1 MIVILMVIGNV
12 EQWLDARTQTRLL
25 ALNPG
30 LASLC
35 LCLWV
40 LICKIGVI
48 VLTSRVVVKVSIT

>member
-1 MIVILMVIGNV
+1 MMVILMVIGNG
-12 EQWLDARTQTRLL
+12 EQRLDARTQTRIL

-40 LICKIGVI
+40 LVCKIGAV
-48 VLTSRVVVKVSIT
+48 VPTSRAVVKASAT